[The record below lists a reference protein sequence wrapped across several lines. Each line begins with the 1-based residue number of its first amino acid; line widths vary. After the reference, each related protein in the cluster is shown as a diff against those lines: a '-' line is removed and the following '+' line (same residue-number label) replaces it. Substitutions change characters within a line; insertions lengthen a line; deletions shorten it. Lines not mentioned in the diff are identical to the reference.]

1 MAAFISIEGTDGS
14 GKTTLMKALKS
25 VLQDKPVL
33 FTREPGGTDFGN
45 ATRDILLH
53 GQKIDPI
60 SEVYLFAATR
70 RQHVVEIIK
79 PALHKNVSVISDR
92 FLDSSIA
99 YQGAGRGVG
108 EKLVEDINRSAVEG
122 LEPDLTIFLDIE
134 PQKGLDRV
142 RNIRTDEVNRLDN
155 EALDFYERVKGGYD
169 RIIEKTPN
177 RFLVIDASQTEELI
191 QRQALSAIMNL
202 I

>member
-79 PALHKNVSVISDR
+79 SALHKNVSVISDR

-142 RNIRTDEVNRLDN
+142 HNIRTDEVNRLDN
-155 EALDFYERVKGGYD
+155 EALDFYERVKGGYE